1 MTGTPRAIL
10 LDIEGTTSSIAFVTE
25 RLFPYARR
33 NLIAYVAG
41 HIDEVRPI
49 LAQVPGEDPVAI
61 LFRWM
66 DEDRKETP
74 LKTLQGLI
82 WAEGYA
88 SGELDGHVYPDTPEA
103 IRRWS
108 GRGIGVHI
116 YSSGSVEAQKLI
128 FGHSVAG
135 DLTPLLGRYFDTNIG
150 PKREPDS
157 YRRIAAALD
166 LPPEEM
172 LFVSDVQAEI
182 DAARA
187 AGMAATLIDREGGAG
202 EVSSLAEVVP

>member
-10 LDIEGTTSSIAFVTE
+10 LDIEGTTSSIAFVAET
-25 RLFPYARR
+25 LFPYARR
-33 NLIAYVAG
+33 NLIAYVG
-41 HIDEVRPI
+41 SHIEEVQPI
-49 LAQVPGEDPVAI
+49 LAQIPGDDPLAT

-74 LKTLQGLI
+74 LKALQGMI

-103 IRRWS
+103 MRRWKAK
-108 GRGIGVHI
+108 GIDVHI

-135 DLTPLLGRYFDTNIG
+135 DLTPLLGRYFDTTAG
-150 PKREPDS
+150 PKRSADS
-157 YRRIAAALD
+157 YRRIAAALG
-166 LPPEEM
+166 LPPQDV

-187 AGMAATLIDREGGAG
+187 AGMAALLIDREGDSGD
-202 EVSSLAEVVP
+202 VSTLAEVVP